1 MRDENQQESNSLQS
15 ALIAPEAESGAKLL
29 APTLAANCAT
39 SFSTPAVSPFFDLSH
54 GFSTMIKPT
63 NRQQSERKRR
73 RVHAN
78 SDNTL
83 DGLVAK
89 RAELE
94 PNAKRYQTENEAIE
108 LPDDE
113 TEVKRLE
120 TDPDVATR
128 TCSICGYQG
137 KWVSEMVRHKRVHTS
152 ERPFKCKFCN
162 RTSKW
167 KADLIRHVA
176 KTHGIR
182 VVSKYSRSKAFDAQ
196 HSTSVSNIDEN
207 NNEVDVVEL
216 NRKDTPTASKKPSQ
230 TETQSSLIYR
240 CLTCFFEDESMGI
253 LADHLRNV
261 HDLAPFQCV
270 RCHCVFD
277 NVQHV
282 SMHCTQTGA
291 TCNASHIK
299 INFNLVSDQ
308 QPIAQSQLPQPQST
322 GGLLTVAPKPNLIG
336 SPLSIDSDAA
346 SATSASTSVSRDIDF
361 ELNSQ
366 HVCPACPYRSN
377 SSEKLAVHRLGH
389 EMPRGLFNYKC
400 VFCNWYSKRKSSIE
414 KHMLVHTSK
423 PQQFMPQV
431 ERNVVPSILNNG
443 SLIPNSATSSF
454 AAALAGRPLFGGTA
468 ASQLTPMVASAPVND
483 PFRLLSAVYG
493 GVPTTATSPVAP
505 ISALS
510 SVAQSIPSVPMADLN
525 AFKELTTNPLLAFS
539 LCSLLDKINPQSS
552 TASLAAALQQA
563 NMMPSGPLSTATFE
577 QNFL

>member
-54 GFSTMIKPT
+54 GFSAIIKPT
-63 NRQQSERKRR
+63 NRQQGERKRR

-196 HSTSVSNIDEN
+196 HTTGVSNIDEN

-216 NRKDTPTASKKPSQ
+216 NRKDTPIANKKRPQ

-240 CLTCFFEDESMGI
+240 CLTCFFEDESMDT

-261 HDLAPFQCV
+261 HDLNPFQCV
-270 RCHCVFD
+270 RCQCVFD
-277 NVQHV
+277 DVQHV

-291 TCNASHIK
+291 TCNACQNH
-299 INFNLVSDQ
+299 NQLVDF
-308 QPIAQSQLPQPQST
+308 
-322 GGLLTVAPKPNLIG
+322 LTVAPKPNLIG

-361 ELNSQ
+361 ELNTQ
-366 HVCPACPYRSN
+366 HVCSACPYRSN
-377 SSEKLAVHRLGH
+377 SSEKLAAHRLGH

-443 SLIPNSATSSF
+443 PLIPNSATSSF

-468 ASQLTPMVASAPVND
+468 ASQLTPMVASAPLND

-510 SVAQSIPSVPMADLN
+510 SVAQSIPSIPMADVN

-539 LCSLLDKINPQSS
+539 LCSLLDKMNPQSS
-552 TASLAAALQQA
+552 TAALAAALQQA
-563 NMMPSGPLSTATFE
+563 NLMPSGPLSTSTFE